1 MSKENN
7 IDKVEL
13 KILLAVEKSGD
24 NGCSFPS
31 LVQHVGLSD
40 TKVKYY
46 LDKLTDDRE
55 LLNWIGSLIP
65 NVPVRYT
72 LTRKGRDFL
81 VEGSYI

>member
-7 IDKVEL
+7 LDNVEL
-13 KILLAVEKSGD
+13 KILLAVEKNGD

-31 LVQHVGLSD
+31 LVQHVGLSE

-46 LDKLTDDRE
+46 LDKLTDDLE
-55 LLNWIGSLIP
+55 LLHWIGSMIQDVLD
-65 NVPVRYT
+65 RYT
-72 LTRKGRDFL
+72 LTRKGRDYL